1 MAAQDTKVINLI
13 TAAAATGS
21 AFLWPGGDGVFS
33 CTGTWDD
40 ATCALHFQGA
50 GGTYFAA
57 GAYTT
62 LTADGGGAF
71 TLPRG
76 MIKAVITSAGTTSLT
91 AQASQA

>member
-1 MAAQDTKVINLI
+1 MAAQDTASIELI
-13 TAAAATGS
+13 KSASATGA

-33 CTGTWDD
+33 CTGTWGG
-40 ATCALHFQGA
+40 ATCALHFMGA
-50 GGTYFAA
+50 GGNYFAA
-57 GAYTT
+57 GPYTT

-76 MIKAVITSAGTTSLT
+76 MIKAVITNAGSTTLT